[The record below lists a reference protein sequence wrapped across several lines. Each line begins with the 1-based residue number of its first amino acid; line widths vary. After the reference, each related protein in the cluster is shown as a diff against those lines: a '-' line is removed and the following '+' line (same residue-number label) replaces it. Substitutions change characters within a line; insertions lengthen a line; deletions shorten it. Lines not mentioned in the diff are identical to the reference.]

1 MEKLRAL
8 WEIIAPYISG
18 GLMGGIVTMVI
29 LPFIRGKITKGF
41 AKLNFDGFLKDMR
54 AILAAEFNAALERI
68 KGTVMTHSIEPLVLS
83 EMQKVNESANERV
96 QETCDK
102 IHAENAALLNVLAAQ
117 AAYFDDSTVG
127 EAKKTALHSAIADAQ
142 ALFAP
147 QTVESV
153 VEVAEVEEAPKR
165 PVKRKI
171 EVVR

>member
-1 MEKLRAL
+1 MEKLRAF

-18 GLMGGIVTMVI
+18 GLMGGIVTMII

-41 AKLNFDGFLKDMR
+41 AKLNFDGFFKEMR
-54 AILAAEFNAALERI
+54 AILIEEFNKVVERL
-68 KGTVMTHSIEPLVLS
+68 KGTVLTHSIEPLVMS
-83 EMQKVNESANERV
+83 EMQKVHESANERI
-96 QETCDK
+96 QATCDK
-102 IHAENAALLNVLAAQ
+102 IHAENAALLNVFAAQ

-127 EAKKTALHSAIADAQ
+127 SEKKAALHAAITDAQ

-147 QTVESV
+147 VTVESV

-171 EVVR
+171 EGWK

>member
-1 MEKLRAL
+1 MEKLRAF
-8 WEIIAPYISG
+8 WDIIAPYISG

-41 AKLNFDGFLKDMR
+41 AKINFDGFLKDMR
-54 AILAAEFNAALERI
+54 AILVDEAEKALERL
-68 KGTVMTHSIEPLVLS
+68 KGVVLTHSIEPLVLS
-83 EMQKVNESANERV
+83 EMQKVHESANAQV
-96 QETCDK
+96 KATCDK
-102 IHAENAALLNVLAAQ
+102 IHAENAALLNVFAAQ

-127 EAKKTALHSAIADAQ
+127 SEKKAALHAAIEDAQ

-147 QTVESV
+147 VTVESV

-171 EVVR
+171 EGWK